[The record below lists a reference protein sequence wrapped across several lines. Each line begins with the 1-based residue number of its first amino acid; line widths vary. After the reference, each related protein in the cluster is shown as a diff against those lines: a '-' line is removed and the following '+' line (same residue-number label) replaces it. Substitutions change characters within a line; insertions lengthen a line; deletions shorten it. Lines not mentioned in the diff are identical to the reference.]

1 MAKLHSAQVE
11 KKLLALF
18 LKNPTFM
25 RVLSTDVDMFAIK
38 QHRELAKLI
47 KKFVQKYRAAPSK
60 SALLSFAN
68 EQVTSDKVL
77 VQVAAAVELIKTL
90 PPSKPSEFEYY
101 FDRAN
106 NYFMG
111 RRIFDIGVKLTDR
124 FKKSEINFA
133 NLKQEMITEL
143 LVMGSGEKDVAKRG
157 FLHHNVRERYAQYKE
172 SRRRDARHIIPF
184 GIAALDE
191 KTGGM
196 QKSFVTLFYSKT
208 GGGKTRTAIN
218 VAYNA
223 ARAGY
228 NVIYFSLEMAFN
240 LLAACFDS
248 RMAAID
254 SKQIVFGRLNK
265 EDRIKYKKILKQQ
278 VKDQLGIY
286 IVDVAMN
293 AKSDIILEE
302 TEIYKSVT
310 GRKPDLLVVDYAGIM
325 MPMQPYSNMSER
337 FNNLFLEYHQIAKY
351 LDVALLTAAQESRD
365 ASKADIRKE
374 ENEGVHNI
382 GLSNYM
388 APHCETVIR
397 AKQDPAD
404 KLASIIWFI
413 IDKCRYGSIGG
424 KVAVTARWATTYVGD
439 RIRTDTT
446 FKNPKKLLE

>member
-1 MAKLHSAQVE
+1 
-11 KKLLALF
+11 
-18 LKNPTFM
+18 
-25 RVLSTDVDMFAIK
+25 MFAIK
-38 QHRELAKLI
+38 QHKDLAAII
-47 KKFVQKYRAAPSK
+47 KKFVHKYRTAPSK

-68 EQVTSDKVL
+68 EQITSDKAL
-77 VQVAAAVELIKTL
+77 TQVAAAVELIKTL
-90 PPSKPSEFEYY
+90 PSSKPSEFEYY
-101 FDRAN
+101 YDKAN

-111 RRIFDIGVKLTDR
+111 RRIFDIGVKLTEK
-124 FKKSEINFA
+124 FKKSEVNFS
-133 NLKQEMITEL
+133 NIKQDMITEL
-143 LVMGSGEKDVAKRG
+143 LVMGAGEKDVVKRG
-157 FLHHNVRERYAQYKE
+157 FLHSNVHERYAQYKE
-172 SRRRDARHIIPF
+172 SRRRDAKHIIPF
-184 GIAALDE
+184 GISALDE

-240 LLAACFDS
+240 FLASCFDS

-254 SKQIVFGRLNK
+254 SKQIIFGRLNR
-265 EDRIKYKKILKQQ
+265 EDRIKYKNVLKQQ

-293 AKSDIILEE
+293 AKSNVILEE

-310 GRKPDLLVVDYAGIM
+310 GRQPDLIVVDYAGIM
-325 MPMQPYSNMSER
+325 LPMQPYSNLSER

-351 LDVALLTAAQESRD
+351 LNVSLLTAAQESRD

-382 GLSNYM
+382 GLSNFM

-404 KLASIIWFI
+404 KLASIVWFV

-439 RIRTDTT
+439 RVRADATT
-446 FKNPKKLLE
+446 FKNPNKKIE